1 MFLQNSGKIF
11 QVGNRGND
19 IEFIPAGVW
28 LLDFNPMM
36 GYHLVQQDPLVR
48 PETLYGVAKERAT
61 KVMNTFLSRE
71 GMNTG
76 VLLTGNKGSG
86 KTMLSKEIS
95 MQAIESYSMPVIL
108 IDQPFSGT
116 DFTQF
121 MNKITQ
127 QVVILIDEFEKKY
140 KEEEDQNMLLSLLDG
155 TGTGN
160 KLYVLTSNKS
170 EITPYMMS
178 RPSRIFYHWEYAKL
192 EEEILIG
199 YCQDHLKHEKHLKHV
214 KTLWSMSLDMS
225 FDVLQC
231 LVEELNRY
239 PDEPFLDLIGA
250 LNITLGG
257 GLKRV
262 FKLKYIQIDS
272 VAIPLY
278 GDHQTQTLDLIGFQD
293 GWTVVRSS
301 ARIDSFKEQL
311 SLVEAFGATGFYGYP
326 QQFKLDNGET
336 TVEEIEA
343 KSEFDQQFDFTFSY
357 TPEEVSFSAD
367 RIIFRRQL
375 KDGRTIEIKW
385 EANKRTTEREQMER
399 LFSEE

>member
-48 PETLYGVAKERAT
+48 PETLYGAAKDRAT

-155 TGTGN
+155 TGTDN

-257 GLKRV
+257 GLKRG
-262 FKLKYIQIDS
+262 FRLKYINIDD
-272 VAIPLY
+272 VALPLY
-278 GDHQTQTLDLIGFQD
+278 GEHQAQSVDLIGFQD
-293 GWTVVRSS
+293 GYSIIRSS
-301 ARIDSFKEQL
+301 ARINSLKEQL
-311 SLVEAFGATGFYGYP
+311 SLCDEFGSSGFYCFGE
-326 QQFKLDNGET
+326 KLALEKGEKT
-336 TVEEIEA
+336 LEELE
-343 KSEFDQQFDFTFSY
+343 EDHFDEQFDFIFSY

-367 RIIFRRQL
+367 RIIFRRQM
-375 KDGRTIEIKW
+375 KDGRNVEIKW
-385 EANKRTTEREQMER
+385 EVTKLTTEREQMEQ
-399 LFSEE
+399 LFVED